1 MTIKNVL
8 IILNIAGLLASLVW
22 LYNQREL
29 EPLITTIGL
38 VGTLIVQMF
47 ADRNNNSDNTT
58 MKQKGGKGS
67 TNYQSKGDIKIN
79 IKNDK

>member
-1 MTIKNVL
+1 MMIKKIL
-8 IILNIAGLLASLVW
+8 IVFNIAGLLVSLVW

-29 EPLITTIGL
+29 EPLVTSIGL
-38 VGTLIVQMF
+38 VATLITQLY
-47 ADRNNNSDNTT
+47 ADRNNNSDNLT

-67 TNYQSKGDIKIN
+67 TNYQSKGDININ